1 MSTDWEKEAQRAK
14 ELKENETFKKILT
27 YIRNRQIQT
36 FLMSDSDES
45 VQKARTIVQALNE
58 VEAEIEYI
66 INTAKMKQK

>member
-1 MSTDWEKEAQRAK
+1 MATDWEKEAQRAK
-14 ELKENETFKKILT
+14 ELKENETFKKILS

-58 VEAEIEYI
+58 VEAEIDYI

>member
-1 MSTDWEKEAQRAK
+1 MATDWEKEAQRAK

-58 VEAEIEYI
+58 VEAEIDYI